1 MGSTGLMAIQYKVYF
16 REKGEDWEHQ
26 GDTYGTEFIVLDLT
40 LALGTFSIYEWRVDT
55 YDDETE
61 LTTTGGTW
69 TFITVRSASSSYAR
83 RSDYDPE
90 KVWDEDTGTWI
101 DPEDSEITG
110 GGEYK
115 QQLIVVGTDSVG
127 NGKIYIGEV

>member
-1 MGSTGLMAIQYKVYF
+1 MAVQYKVYF
-16 REKGEDWEHQ
+16 REEGEDWVHE
-26 GDTYGTEFIVLDLT
+26 GDTYDTEFFVANLT
-40 LALGTFSIYEWRVDT
+40 PTLCNFSIYEWRVDT

-61 LTTTGGTW
+61 LTTTGDTW
-69 TFITVRSASSSYAR
+69 TFITIYSTNFPHER

-90 KVWDEDTGTWI
+90 KIWDEDTGTWI

-127 NGKIYIGEV
+127 KGKIYIGEV